1 MAVVTYFSLGAVRID
16 IDGKWTPNY
25 WLIAYYVVCILI
37 MANLAAFFWG
47 RGQSLAAMAL
57 IPILLLLFVYFGI
70 RWNWFLE
77 KAPPGKTEADSACAG
92 DSAIQSPNTPYPPV
106 VNMCPDFMT
115 AWKDTA
121 NDKIYCYDAN
131 NTYNMKTYGSGGSTT
146 TRQSPNENAGITR
159 NLTINGLGG
168 QSAYLLFDPSKNVAA
183 TNPTTD
189 DGGLRWPLYG
199 LIENHFEKISNDPQ
213 GKFLKWEGII
223 QSTGNRYDFWKY
235 NMMRI
240 LPGITGKLPSTRE

>member
-16 IDGKWTPNY
+16 IDGKWKPNY

-57 IPILLLLFVYFGI
+57 VPILLLVFVSFGI

-77 KAPPGKTEADSACAG
+77 KAPPGKIEADSACAA
-92 DSAIQSPNTPYPPV
+92 DSTIQSPNNPFPPV

-115 AWKDTA
+115 AWKDSA
-121 NDKIYCYDAN
+121 NDKVYCYDAN
-131 NTYNMKTYGSGGSTT
+131 NTYNMKAYNG
-146 TRQSPNENAGITR
+146 AGMKT
-159 NLTINGLGG
+159 NLTIAGLGG
-168 QSAYLLFDPSKNVAA
+168 QSAYLLFDPSQNVEA

-189 DGGLRWPLYG
+189 DGGLRWPMYA
-199 LIENHFEKISNDPQ
+199 LIDNNFATISNDPK
-213 GKFLKWEGII
+213 GKYLKWEGII

>member
-1 MAVVTYFSLGAVRID
+1 MAPITYVSLGAVRVD
-16 IDGKWTPNY
+16 IDGKWKPNY
-25 WLIAYYVVCILI
+25 WLIAYYVICILI

-57 IPILLLLFVYFGI
+57 VPILLLVFVYFGI

-77 KAPPGKTEADSACAG
+77 KAPPGKTAADSACAG
-92 DSAIQSPNTPYPPV
+92 DSAITSPNNPFPPI

-115 AWKDTA
+115 AWKDSL
-121 NDKIYCYDAN
+121 NDKVYCYDAN
-131 NTYNMKTYGSGGSTT
+131 NTYNMKAYNG
-146 TRQSPNENAGITR
+146 AGLKT

-168 QSAYLLFDPSKNVAA
+168 QSAYLLFDPTQNIGSA
-183 TNPTTD
+183 NPTKD
-189 DGGLRWPLYG
+189 DSGLRWPLYA
-199 LIENHFEKISNDPQ
+199 LIENNFATISNDPK
-213 GKFLKWEGII
+213 GKYLKWEGII

-240 LPGITGKLPSTRE
+240 LPGITGKLPSTSE